1 MVKSQHISWPFWS
14 SRERGARGAGSGSIF
29 GVLWLCKSRV
39 GCLGTR
45 LSYTACEGRE
55 GARSSVGSQSLSP
68 PGPTSTSG
76 RSVTGHRDTAV
87 PSVQFHHRTFIPTTD
102 CSVPVPRIGTRAL
115 AGASRLSF
123 SLGIGATGSRV
134 PQKSLTR
141 VHAASKPGAARAGL
155 QGSAQTHPRGHYL
168 PPGFDTVL

>member
-1 MVKSQHISWPFWS
+1 MP
-14 SRERGARGAGSGSIF
+14 
-29 GVLWLCKSRV
+29 
-39 GCLGTR
+39 TR
-45 LSYTACEGRE
+45 T
-55 GARSSVGSQSLSP
+55 
-68 PGPTSTSG
+68 
-76 RSVTGHRDTAV
+76 VTGPAARRLMPCARHVSAAGDTWVLDIDIKAFFDSI
-87 PSVQFHHRTFIPTTD
+87 PHELLLKAVQFHYRTFIPTTD

-134 PQKSLTR
+134 PQKSLIR
-141 VHAASKPGAARAGL
+141 VHAASKPGAVRAGL